1 MQTDHDENPENIDQ
15 LRRDAR
21 RYGQLLDHP
30 SAARH
35 LLTLLQA
42 GHGTKTH
49 LGTLLDQMHLQDLA
63 KAGTLA
69 AARIWQEGGADGKT
83 GTARAAETVLAARAQ
98 VAEMRT
104 EIVADRII
112 SDSLAVIDAGR
123 LRRAERDGHS
133 YAGPERRAGFRATA
147 AETTDERVK
156 NA

>member
-1 MQTDHDENPENIDQ
+1 MQTDHDETPENIDQ

-63 KAGTLA
+63 KSGTLA
-69 AARIWQEGGADGKT
+69 AARIWQEGGVDGKT
-83 GTARAAETVLAARAQ
+83 GTARAAETVLASRAQ
-98 VAEMRT
+98 VA

-133 YAGPERRAGFRATA
+133 YAGPERRAGFRATP